1 METCNT
7 EELYLLH
14 RERLLSLIQAKVD
27 DAQKAED
34 LLHDSFLKLQ
44 TCCNNDCEC
53 EKPKSYL
60 FRMALNTVFDF
71 FKKRKKEANSTG
83 TLDYIENDES
93 NLDTSAFCDLVECI
107 HQFLRETSP
116 ENQIAFS
123 RVDLQ
128 NISQVTV
135 AAELNIPLPTLKS
148 RVQRTRKFLN
158 QKISTCCPN
167 FKENCK

>member
-1 METCNT
+1 MEKCNT

-14 RERLLSLIQAKVD
+14 RERLLSLIQSKVE

-34 LLHDSFLKLQ
+34 LLHDSFVKMQ
-44 TCCNNDCEC
+44 TCCDNDCEC

-71 FKKRKKEANSTG
+71 FKKRKNEANSTG
-83 TLDYIENDES
+83 TLDYIQNKES
-93 NLDTSAFCDLVECI
+93 DLDASDSCDLVQCI
-107 HQFLRETSP
+107 NQFLKETSL
-116 ENQIAFS
+116 ENQIAFK

-128 NISQVTV
+128 NIPQVTA

-158 QKISTCCPN
+158 EKISTCCPN
-167 FKENCK
+167 FLENCE